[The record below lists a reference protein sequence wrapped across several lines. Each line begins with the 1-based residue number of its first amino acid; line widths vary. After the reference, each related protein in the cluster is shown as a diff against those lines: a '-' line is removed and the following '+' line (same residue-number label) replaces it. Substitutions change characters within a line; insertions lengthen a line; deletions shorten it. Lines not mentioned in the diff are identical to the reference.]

1 MPRPQRIDARELGKG
16 TRINRRIIDRPHFN
30 IVRNLMTGDVAVAR
44 PRQSCRFTL
53 KRLIELNYEKWPA
66 R

>member
-16 TRINRRIIDRPHFN
+16 IRINRRIIDHPHFN

-44 PRQSCRFTL
+44 RVRDEAVHSR
-53 KRLIELNYEKWPA
+53 
-66 R
+66 